1 MPVAFV
7 VDDEPSS
14 LSALAELVETEGFA
28 TVTAGTLADARAKLS
43 QTPPDVLLIDLMLP
57 DGSGLDILP
66 DLDPTHRA
74 EVILITGNATV
85 DSAVAALRTGVLD
98 YLTKPVDVRRL
109 KTVLG
114 NVTRTLALK
123 EEIGTLRDELRQFGR
138 FGRLIGN
145 SAVMQ
150 KVYDLIVRVSPT
162 DATVLLVGGSGTGK
176 EEVAATIHELGRRKK
191 QPFLPLNCGAV
202 PPNLMESELFGHE
215 RGSFTGA
222 AGMHR
227 GYFERA
233 SGGTLMLDEI
243 TEMPVDLQVKL
254 LRVLETGT
262 IMRVGGDSL
271 IEVDVRVIAASNRSP
286 EAAVKEGKFR
296 EDLLYRLNVF
306 PITLPPL
313 RDRDGDIE
321 MLADHFLGQINR
333 EEGSAK
339 KFSNVAR
346 RRISSHSWPGNVR
359 ELKNLIRREY
369 ILADQVIEMDA
380 LPSGGAV
387 VAAPTGGTDTSTP
400 DGIKVGMSLAD
411 IERYFILAT
420 LEQFGGDKRKA
431 AEVLGISLKTMY
443 NRLNNYAATST
454 AGV

>member
-1 MPVAFV
+1 MPVALV
-7 VDDEPSS
+7 VDDEPNS
-14 LSALAELVETEGFA
+14 LSALAELVEGEGFA
-28 TVTAGTLADARAKLS
+28 TVTAGTLAEARSRLS
-43 QTPPDVLLIDLMLP
+43 QTPPDVVLVDLMLP
-57 DGSGLDILP
+57 DGSGLDLFA
-66 DLDPTHRA
+66 DFDPAHRA
-74 EVILITGNATV
+74 EMILITGNATV
-85 DSAVAALRTGVLD
+85 DSAVAALRRGVLD
-98 YLTKPVDVRRL
+98 YLTKPVDFRRL

-114 NVTRTLALK
+114 NVSRTLALK
-123 EEIGTLRDELRQFGR
+123 EEIGTLRDELRQLGR

-145 SAVMQ
+145 STAMQ

-162 DATVLLVGGSGTGK
+162 DATVLLVGQSGTGK
-176 EEVAATIHELGRRKK
+176 EEVAATVHELGRRKK

-222 AGMHR
+222 AQMHR

-233 SGGTLMLDEI
+233 SGGTLFLDEI

-254 LRVLETGT
+254 LRVLETGM
-262 IMRVGGDSL
+262 IMRVGGDSQ

-313 RDRDGDIE
+313 KDRNGDIDL
-321 MLADHFLGQINR
+321 LADHFLAMVNR
-333 EEGSAK
+333 EEGATKRFSA
-339 KFSNVAR
+339 NAR
-346 RRISSHSWPGNVR
+346 RRLAAYHWPGNVR
-359 ELKNLIRREY
+359 ELKNLIKREH
-369 ILADQVIEMDA
+369 IMSDDVIEMNG
-380 LPSGGAV
+380 L
-387 VAAPTGGTDTSTP
+387 PTGAPAAVAPGTDSGAP
-400 DGIKVGMSLAD
+400 DAIKVGMSLSD

-420 LEQFGGDKRKA
+420 LEQYGGDKRKA

-443 NRLNNYAATST
+443 NRLNNYAAAS
-454 AGV
+454 VQ